1 MTQNLKPWPGTDKL
15 LKLNWASSSS
25 RGSREEFSIYVG
37 DLSPEVRFSLK
48 YLSPEVRFSL
58 VS

>member
-37 DLSPEVRFSLK
+37 DLSPEVRFSL
-48 YLSPEVRFSL
+48 
-58 VS
+58 

>member
-1 MTQNLKPWPGTDKL
+1 MFTSGEQIAQQVLMTLNLKPWPGTDKL

-37 DLSPEVRFSLK
+37 DLSPEVR
-48 YLSPEVRFSL
+48 
-58 VS
+58 

>member
-1 MTQNLKPWPGTDKL
+1 MTLNLKAWPGTDKL

-37 DLSPEVRFSLK
+37 DLSPDVSLNLSFSFLK
-48 YLSPEVRFSL
+48 NS
-58 VS
+58 